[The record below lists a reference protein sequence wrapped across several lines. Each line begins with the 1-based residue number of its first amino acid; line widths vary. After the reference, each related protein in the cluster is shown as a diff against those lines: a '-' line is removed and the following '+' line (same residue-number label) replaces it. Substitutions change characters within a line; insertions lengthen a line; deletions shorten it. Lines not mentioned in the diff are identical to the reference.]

1 MKISLVMIKVT
12 LDSMMTKPFDSLDQT
27 FDITP
32 SEEVKPI
39 KKVKPIIVSDKSEDR
54 QKDYTYARAQLYD
67 IVEKMQESLNGAMEV
82 AQQSEH
88 PRAFEV
94 CFQGAKHAADVVE
107 KIGDLHKKMD
117 DLEKEKPQ
125 AQATQVQNNMF
136 VGSTTELMKMLKDN
150 K

>member
-1 MKISLVMIKVT
+1 MKISLVMTKVT
-12 LDSMMTKPFDSLDQT
+12 LDWTMTNSLDNT

-32 SEEVKPI
+32 VDVELPKPI
-39 KKVKPIIVSDKSEDR
+39 RKPKPIIVSDKAEDR
-54 QKDYTYARAQLYD
+54 EKDYTYARSQLYN
-67 IVEKMQESLNGAMEV
+67 IVEKMQESIDDAMNI

-94 CFQGAKHAADVVE
+94 VFQGAKHAADVVE

-117 DLEKEKPQ
+117 ALEKDKPQ
-125 AQATQVQNNMF
+125 AQVSQVQNNMF
-136 VGSTTELMKMLKDN
+136 VGSTADLMKMLKDN